1 MLFLLTFFR
10 CWNNFVFFTRTFILS
25 EGFTVRSK
33 TKNLILIKSLASNL
47 LIKSQFEEQFD

>member
-10 CWNNFVFFTRTFILS
+10 SWNNFVFFTRTFFLS

-33 TKNLILIKSLASNL
+33 KK
-47 LIKSQFEEQFD
+47 D